1 MHLFDVL
8 IHIPFLIHLLDVIFK
23 HGCNLN
29 DVSKYKIVIKCSFE
43 RCSVSTEVT
52 YKGIANVVVIDR
64 KMLARKLIVNS
75 VYQNFNSIVKS
86 NQITLIFLKFENT
99 WLWDLNLILNHA
111 RDKFVDCP

>member
-8 IHIPFLIHLLDVIFK
+8 MHIPFLIHLLDVIFK

-43 RCSVSTEVT
+43 RCSVSTEVS

-99 WLWDLNLILNHA
+99 
-111 RDKFVDCP
+111 